1 LIENSWGEK
10 SGFKGNYYMNID
22 WFKNYTFEVVVDK
35 KFVSKKVSSVLN
47 KKPVLLPYFS
57 PFGSLLFK

>member
-1 LIENSWGEK
+1 
-10 SGFKGNYYMNID
+10 MDID